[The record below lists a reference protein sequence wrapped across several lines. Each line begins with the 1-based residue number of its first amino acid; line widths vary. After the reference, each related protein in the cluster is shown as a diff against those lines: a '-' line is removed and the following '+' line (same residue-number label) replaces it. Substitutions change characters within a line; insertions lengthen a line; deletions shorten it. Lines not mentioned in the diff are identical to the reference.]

1 MKKWPQKKGLT
12 AKICF
17 FDENCHTTD
26 VGRRTSCIALQDFF
40 IASTVSTDRERPCGR
55 SRKDELRSV
64 VTMTTGKKIKRIRLL
79 RGLTQRELGIAAGLH
94 PYTADTRISQYEIDD
109 RVPKKE
115 LLEKIAIALGVSVL
129 SLQPFVAGT
138 SDADIMLCLMDIED
152 EWGSRMLLD
161 SSKQGKSGIFFE
173 SPRISKILDE
183 WLSKRKSVEEGTL
196 SPDDCLAWK
205 LDVIRDMVENP

>member
-1 MKKWPQKKGLT
+1 
-12 AKICF
+12 
-17 FDENCHTTD
+17 
-26 VGRRTSCIALQDFF
+26 
-40 IASTVSTDRERPCGR
+40 
-55 SRKDELRSV
+55 
-64 VTMTTGKKIKRIRLL
+64 MTTGKKIKRIRLL
-79 RGLTQRELGIAAGLH
+79 RGLTQKELGIAAGLH
-94 PYTADTRISQYEIDD
+94 PYIADTRISQYEIDD

-173 SPRISKILDE
+173 SPPNQQNSGRMALKTEVCGRRNS
-183 WLSKRKSVEEGTL
+183 LSRRLPRMEARCY
-196 SPDDCLAWK
+196 P
-205 LDVIRDMVENP
+205 

>member
-1 MKKWPQKKGLT
+1 
-12 AKICF
+12 
-17 FDENCHTTD
+17 
-26 VGRRTSCIALQDFF
+26 
-40 IASTVSTDRERPCGR
+40 
-55 SRKDELRSV
+55 
-64 VTMTTGKKIKRIRLL
+64 MTTGKKIKRIRLL

-94 PYTADTRISQYEIDD
+94 PYIADTRISQYEIDD

-161 SSKQGKSGIFFE
+161 SSKQGKSGIFLKV
-173 SPRISKILDE
+173 PRISKILDE

-196 SPDDCLAWK
+196 SPDDYLAWK